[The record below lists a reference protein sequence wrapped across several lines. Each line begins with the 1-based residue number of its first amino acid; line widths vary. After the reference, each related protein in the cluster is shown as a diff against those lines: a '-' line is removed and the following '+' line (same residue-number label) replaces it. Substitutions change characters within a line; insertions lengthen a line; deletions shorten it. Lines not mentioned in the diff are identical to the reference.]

1 MVPDFIARLASWLLA
16 LLKNLFDS
24 LVLLLKDLGAW
35 TLDVI
40 FDLIELAM
48 EGLSTVLPDN
58 PFQGWW
64 NSLPLE
70 VTGMANALGLPEAL
84 ALIVG
89 ALIVRFLLQLIPFV
103 RWGS

>member
-1 MVPDFIARLASWLLA
+1 MVPDFIARLANWLLA

-35 TLDVI
+35 TLDVV
-40 FDLIELAM
+40 FDLIGLAM
-48 EGLSTVLPDN
+48 EGLDSVMEAN

-64 NSLPLE
+64 NGLPTE
-70 VTGMANALGLPEAL
+70 VTGMANAIGLPEAMGAIIA
-84 ALIVG
+84 ALV
-89 ALIVRFLLQLIPFV
+89 VRFLLQLIPFV